1 MVAKFQENYYSLRYS
16 TNLIG
21 ASIAGSS
28 PESATLASIE
38 STLASA
44 NAAYQA
50 REYQTAINEYQD
62 AAGQI
67 YALIDP
73 SFLTP
78 GGRNFTLST
87 DLALF
92 SGLLSAAAEYWN
104 VLPVNTPTP
113 APRSRVAIASNL
125 LSATALVDQ
134 TGISSSQLSN
144 SQAVGAL
151 SDWQLAQNYTAQ
163 GMTEAAAFYEQR
175 AEAADPTLI
184 ATLGPTT
191 AAPSASAPE
200 TSAPSTAA
208 PTAGTAAAGAPAAA
222 TTGPSGVAVSAKIPE
237 STTRLEVAAPV
248 AVAAK
253 VAPSPVAPE
262 LEAAAPIITKTNG
275 IVVHPIGPIIGRLP
289 LPSTLIQTRS
299 ASTIVAGKLAQF
311 TWAAGSGPLTDSIT
325 SSVYEARIGLTALP
339 DVLLSPQQP
348 ADVALALPHD
358 YYYVIPLA
366 LAECYQALGD
376 YATAESY
383 YLQAAG
389 YAYLNATIEAPY
401 VWIALANLY
410 LDWGNSLFKGGDP
423 ASALPIYSNV
433 IMPNMTAPTSS
444 LYTLASLKPAW
455 TVAQQVISS
464 LSTVTTLSV
473 NPQIATVIV
482 DVEQQL
488 IKIAAGLDFWGVW
501 SPSVPIWTFDYL
513 QQVAIN
519 FAQLAIS
526 AEQSV
531 ISFWNNADQST
542 LTLQQLNDNVAQSQ
556 SEATA
561 AQMQLTAAQA
571 QTQVYSDG
579 VTLAQQ
585 RATDAQNNATEYQS
599 LSSQWTMHSALQAQ
613 MNGGD
618 NGDSGALNS
627 YASQM
632 MSGSYNLSGSLAT
645 LAAAEGLTSARLNQQ
660 YEVDSMQRQSQE
672 MQAAVTQ
679 AQDELTASTA
689 QQNAAQAQLNSANL
703 RVSLAQGDVAAFSA
717 QTFTLDVWQRMGNT
731 MLKLYQRYFNMALKV
746 AKMMQQAYNFET
758 DQSLQLIKSDYS
770 GDEVNGLL
778 GADALMADIQN
789 FTYDLITNSTTKPQ
803 PVKQTISLAER
814 YGYLFESQFRKTG
827 SMDFQTTLD
836 DFEML
841 YPGTYAGR
849 IQTVEVALQGIVP
862 PTGVSGSLTNSGI
875 STYRLPSA
883 NWTTTNGGMKYRVQN
898 KETLV
903 VSDYSPRNDSIVI
916 QPIAGML
923 RIFEGAGVCST
934 WTLSIPPS
942 ENDIDY
948 GALTDVQLTFTYEA
962 RYDPGLSAEVIAA
975 LAGRPGAAS
984 SQWGV
989 PLRWVYPDA
998 FFAFQNSGS
1007 MSISLAQRDFPY
1019 NQRSPVIT
1027 SIGVVLST
1035 MGGLSP
1041 SGLKVQLATPTHAA
1055 AISAPTDANGVIDST
1070 VAASPWSPLASG
1082 SALGAY
1088 VITMTAADNP
1098 SLAPGGKLSLS
1109 GIGNIALILGYSY
1122 TPRA

>member
-1 MVAKFQENYYSLRYS
+1 MTAKFAENYYSLRYS

-21 ASIAGSS
+21 TAVIGAS
-28 PESATLASIE
+28 PETATLASIE

-44 NAAYQA
+44 NAAYLA
-50 REYQTAINEYQD
+50 REYQTAINDYQK

-67 YALIDP
+67 YGLIDP

-78 GGRNFTLST
+78 GGRGFTLTT
-87 DLALF
+87 DPTLF
-92 SGLLSAAAEYWN
+92 TGLLSASAEYWN

-134 TGISSSQLSN
+134 TGISSSQLSS

-163 GMTEAAAFYEQR
+163 GMTQAAAFYQQR
-175 AEAADPTLI
+175 AQAADPTLI
-184 ATLGPTT
+184 SSLGQT
-191 AAPSASAPE
+191 
-200 TSAPSTAA
+200 TSAP
-208 PTAGTAAAGAPAAA
+208 AAGAPATAA
-222 TTGPSGVAVSAKIPE
+222 PATSAPAA
-237 STTRLEVAAPV
+237 SAPV
-248 AVAAK
+248 AS
-253 VAPSPVAPE
+253 APTLSPVVSKAPVEVTSPVEIAARAATSPAASE
-262 LEAAAPIITKTNG
+262 LHVATPIITKPIG
-275 IVVHPIGPIIGRLP
+275 IIDHPIGPIIAKLP

-311 TWAAGSGPLTDSIT
+311 TWAAGSGPSTDSIT
-325 SSVYEARIGLTALP
+325 SSVYTARIGLTTLP

-376 YATAESY
+376 YATAETY

-401 VWIALANLY
+401 VWIGLANLY

-433 IMPNMTAPTSS
+433 LTPAMAAPTSS
-444 LYTLASLKPAW
+444 LYTLAGLKPAW
-455 TVAQQVISS
+455 TVARQVIAS
-464 LSTVTTLSV
+464 LSTVTTLNV
-473 NPQIATVIV
+473 NPQIAAVIV

-501 SPSVPIWTFDYL
+501 SASVPIWTFDYL

-542 LTLQQLNDNVAQSQ
+542 LTLQQLNDNVGQSQ
-556 SEATA
+556 AEATA
-561 AQMQLTAAQA
+561 AQMQLVAAQA

-585 RATDAQNNATEYQS
+585 RATDAQNDATEYAS

-613 MNGGD
+613 LNGGD
-618 NGDSGALNS
+618 NGDSSALNS

-632 MSGSYNLSGSLAT
+632 MSGNYNLSGSSAT

-660 YEVDSMQRQSQE
+660 YEVDSMQRQAQE
-672 MQAAVTQ
+672 LQAATTQ
-679 AQDELTASTA
+679 AQDELKASTA
-689 QQNAAQAQLNSANL
+689 QQNAAQAELNAANL
-703 RVSLAQGDVAAFSA
+703 RVSSAQADVATFDA
-717 QTFTLDVWQRMGNT
+717 QTFTPDVWQRMGNA
-731 MLKLYQRYFNMALKV
+731 MLKIYQRYFKMALKV
-746 AKMMQQAYNFET
+746 ARMMQQAYNFET
-758 DQSLQLIKSDYS
+758 DQSLQLIKTNYS
-770 GDEVNGLL
+770 SDEVNGLL

-789 FTYDLITNSTTKPQ
+789 FTYDLITNTTTKPQ

-827 SMDFQTTLD
+827 AMDFQTTLD
-836 DFEML
+836 AFEML

-862 PTGVSGSLTNSGI
+862 PTGVSGSLTNGGI

-903 VSDYSPRNDSIVI
+903 ISDYSPRNDAIVI
-916 QPIAGML
+916 QPIPGML

-962 RYDPGLSAEVIAA
+962 RYDPGLQAEVIAA

-984 SQWGV
+984 SQWGI

-998 FFAFQNSGS
+998 FFAFQNSGA
-1007 MSISLAQRDFPY
+1007 MSISLAQRDFAY

-1035 MGGLSP
+1035 VGGLSP
-1041 SGLKVQLATPTHAA
+1041 SGLKVQLATPAHTA

-1070 VAASPWSPLASG
+1070 VSASPWAPLASG
-1082 SALGAY
+1082 TALGAY

-1109 GIGNIALILGYSY
+1109 GIGNIALVLGYSY